1 MTTVFHHGE
10 LTIQTESGV
19 DERVKKIG
27 NKVIRDHII
36 DQHKA
41 FFESLPYVF
50 VALQDNDQRP
60 WVSLMQ
66 GEPGFIN
73 SPEPTTLN
81 INAKVVGADELGLQ
95 TEQGMPIGIVGLDFS
110 TRRRNRLNGS
120 VKKANQNDLL
130 SIDVTHSFGNCPKYI
145 QLRNFTSSNDDQK
158 IHAEHFIDLSELD
171 INFIRQADTLLIASA
186 EKKGGNLDASHR
198 GGKPGFVNVKNS
210 KQLWFDDYPGNNFFQ
225 TFGNICS
232 NPNVGL
238 MFLDFKS
245 GDLLLLCGNAR
256 LANLDQDL
264 SSSNDS
270 NTSKFLHRR
279 FYFTLDKGLK
289 LRNAV
294 HGQWSSVEFSPF
306 LDNIS
311 R

>member
-19 DERVKKIG
+19 DERVEKIG

-73 SPEPTTLN
+73 SPESTTLN

-120 VKKANQNDLL
+120 VKKANQKDLL

-158 IHAEHFIDLSELD
+158 IDAEHFIDLSELD
-171 INFIRQADTLLIASA
+171 INFIQQADTLLIASA
-186 EKKGGNLDASHR
+186 ERKGGNLDASHR

-232 NPNVGL
+232 NSNVGL

-256 LANLDQDL
+256 LANLDQGL

-270 NTSKFLHRR
+270 NTSKFLPRR